1 MGKRTLPESR
11 ETALQA
17 FSDFLANQQREWEA
31 AGHSESDCDNLL
43 WDFVRKAVLE
53 LPDVK
58 RRQAQKRDG
67 RWVTTTERYERRTR
81 ERDTGQFDAW
91 KAESGEDH
99 Q

>member
-67 RWVTTTERYERRTR
+67 RWVYHDRAIREADKRARY
-81 ERDTGQFDAW
+81 GAV
-91 KAESGEDH
+91 
-99 Q
+99 